1 MNNAA
6 ENNTQKNNNGISQKD
21 DRCCKLS
28 VVVSVYNEEKALR
41 EFYKETNKILEQIK
55 NAGWEHAI
63 SLLSVARS
71 LNLVESY
78 YRHKHLPY

>member
-28 VVVSVYNEEKALR
+28 VVVSVYNEEKAGCACR
-41 EFYKETNKILEQIK
+41 FHT
-55 NAGWEHAI
+55 AHDTF
-63 SLLSVARS
+63 LSPNGA
-71 LNLVESY
+71 
-78 YRHKHLPY
+78 